1 MNMSSCHGVRVL
13 ASNRAIRHPLCIKSP
28 TLSHISSID
37 VQNIKPQRKE
47 EFWHGWASL
56 SLCASLKLGSKLF
69 FDKDGLEIFPA
80 PSLPPANI
88 ANYLQVTSPSFEIST
103 SWLAL
108 FTVKPF
114 TWQYP
119 TWTARGRE
127 GFQTCLCL
135 PRPFHVP
142 TVPLREVSGCHAFVR
157 PNLLVHHS
165 YLQAISKSK
174 LQQAAWWDFSKWGSV
189 NTYQNITY
197 LKKNTSIVCKRMPV
211 PHCHVKSS
219 VFAREEQVAKPSKAI
234 EGLPGLPA
242 AEVRK
247 SKAPKRLEASA
258 ARSSDCCS
266 LAETKW
272 MQVVSNS

>member
-1 MNMSSCHGVRVL
+1 MIKLIQIDADLDAKMNNHIKLSWSPSSCVKS
-13 ASNRAIRHPLCIKSP
+13 SNKLGTHCVSNPRRCP
-28 TLSHISSID
+28 TISSID

-56 SLCASLKLGSKLF
+56 SLCASLKIGPKRF
-69 FDKDGLEIFPA
+69 FDKDRFEIFPA
-80 PSLPPANI
+80 PSLPPAN
-88 ANYLQVTSPSFEIST
+88 YLQVTSPNFEIST

-119 TWTARGRE
+119 TLTARGCE

-165 YLQAISKSK
+165 YLQATSQAK
-174 LQQAAWWDFSKWGSV
+174 LQQAAWWDF
-189 NTYQNITY
+189 
-197 LKKNTSIVCKRMPV
+197 
-211 PHCHVKSS
+211 
-219 VFAREEQVAKPSKAI
+219 
-234 EGLPGLPA
+234 
-242 AEVRK
+242 
-247 SKAPKRLEASA
+247 
-258 ARSSDCCS
+258 
-266 LAETKW
+266 
-272 MQVVSNS
+272 